1 MAFCL
6 LGLLILLK
14 VPFLGNPLPLLSSE
28 LERMLVG
35 EKLNLNLNLYSE
47 VFTEI
52 GPLSAFFY
60 KVVNLF
66 FGKSKLAYE
75 TLAGVFLILQTWFFV
90 YMVNKRNLL
99 NEKNYISGLIFLVVC
114 HASFEFA
121 KLTPSLMANFF
132 VLLSLNAVLRQLE
145 KRENAGEDVL
155 EAGVFLGIATL
166 FDISNF
172 LLIIWV
178 IAALFFFTRTT
189 IRQSVMVLLAF
200 ALPLFLSYLF
210 YYFNGQSAAFLELWL
225 FNLSPNFK
233 FSWLVLKDVILAY
246 LVPFVIGTFG
256 IIRVFRGARY
266 NNLQNRSHQILL
278 LFGLFVIP
286 TLFIA
291 NEFYPSA
298 LFTMCIPISFFCTGF
313 FVHQK
318 KMIVPELMFLAFIA
332 IILIPMY
339 LGATSKDV
347 NVQALKSYRVNTTK
361 SDPRIEGKRIFI
373 TGEQTETYKNTSIAT
388 GYLSWN
394 LARRD
399 FENPNNF
406 MSLVSIYNNFT
417 KDLPEVIID
426 EKNVMPDIFDNLPD
440 LAKRYRKEENRYFLK

>member
-6 LGLLILLK
+6 LGILILLK
-14 VPFLGNPLPLLSSE
+14 IPFIGQPLPLLSSE

-35 EKLNLNLNLYSE
+35 EKLNLDLKLYSE

-52 GPLSAFFY
+52 GPLSAYAY

-66 FGKSKLAYE
+66 FGKNKAAYE
-75 TLAGVFLILQTWFFV
+75 GLAAIFLMAQTWFFV

-99 NEKNYISGLIFLVVC
+99 NEKNYISGLIFLIIC
-114 HASFEFA
+114 HASFEFF
-121 KLTPSLMANFF
+121 KLTPSLMSNFF

-155 EAGVFLGIATL
+155 EAGLFLGIATL

-178 IAALFFFTRTT
+178 VVSLFFFTRTT
-189 IRQSVMVLLAF
+189 LRQNAMVLLAF
-200 ALPLFLSYLF
+200 GLPLFLAYLLYF
-210 YYFNGQSAAFLELWL
+210 FNGQALAFQDLWL
-225 FNLSPNFK
+225 FNLSPNFR
-233 FSWLVLKDVILAY
+233 FSWLALKDIILAY
-246 LVPFVIGTFG
+246 LVPFVIGSFG
-256 IIRVFRGARY
+256 IIRVFRGSRY
-266 NNLQNRSHQILL
+266 NSLQNRSHQIIL
-278 LFGLFVIP
+278 LFGLFVFVS
-286 TLFIA
+286 LFVA

-298 LFTMCIPISFFCTGF
+298 LFALCIPMAFFCSGF
-313 FVHQK
+313 FVHLK
-318 KMIVPELMFLAFIA
+318 KMIIPELIFLAFMA
-332 IILIPMY
+332 VILIPMY
-339 LGATSKDV
+339 FGANSL
-347 NVQALKSYRVNTTK
+347 NSNLQSLKNYRVNTTK
-361 SDPRIEGKRIFI
+361 IDPAVEGKRIFI

-394 LARRD
+394 LAKRD

-406 MSLVSIYNNFT
+406 MSLTSIYNNFS

-426 EKNVMPDIFDNLPD
+426 EKNVMPKIFENLPD
-440 LAKRYRKEENRYFLK
+440 LAKKYRREKNRYFLI